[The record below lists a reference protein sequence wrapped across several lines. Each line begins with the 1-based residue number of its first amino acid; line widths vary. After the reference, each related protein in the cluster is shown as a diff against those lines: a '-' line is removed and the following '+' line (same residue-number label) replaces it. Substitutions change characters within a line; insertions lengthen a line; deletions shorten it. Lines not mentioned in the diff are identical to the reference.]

1 MPANHHSNRR
11 WVIASVMA
19 SMSMTAFEA
28 TIVATVMPQ
37 IVGDLGNLS
46 LYSWVFSG
54 YLLAQTAMTVIF
66 GKLADIYGRKPVVLL
81 GIAVFVIA
89 SILAGFAWSMSSMIV
104 FRLLQGVGAGAIQPV
119 NLTIV
124 ADLYPVQE
132 RGKVQG
138 WLASVWAVSAVLG
151 PMLGGLIIGH
161 LSWAWVF
168 WINVPLGIAAAYGFI
183 VHLKEDGAQ
192 TRHTID
198 VAGALLFT
206 IAVSALMIALTDVSS
221 AAPAVIYAA
230 VGTAVVFSLLFVLQE
245 RRAQEPMISL
255 ALWGRRPIAVAN
267 GGALL
272 SGMAL
277 MGITS
282 FLPMYVQGVLQRS
295 PVVAGLTLT
304 MVMLGWP
311 IGATLT
317 AKALKRIKPRPIII
331 AGAALHLA
339 GAVFFVVLGP
349 GSAPLIAGIGS
360 LVLGLG
366 MGLYSNS
373 TLIMIQSIVEPGQR
387 GSATAST
394 LFARNLG
401 STLGA
406 ALFGA
411 VLNYGLAHTE
421 GARAVS
427 TEELQALLSTTQGV
441 AGGNVAA
448 RVLHHSLHLTFIALL
463 VIAVAMVALTLLV
476 PSIKLGGTREA
487 DAGKPGTGR

>member
-1 MPANHHSNRR
+1 MPANNHSNRR

-37 IVGDLGNLS
+37 IVGDLGDLS

-66 GKLADIYGRKPVVLL
+66 GKLADIYGRKPIVLL
-81 GIAVFVIA
+81 GIAVFLIA
-89 SILAGFAWSMSSMIV
+89 SILAGFAWSMTSMIV

-124 ADLYPVQE
+124 ADLYPAQE

-168 WINVPLGIAAAYGFI
+168 WINVPLGLAAAYGFI

-192 TRHTID
+192 TRHAID

-230 VGTAVVFSLLFVLQE
+230 IGTAVVFSVLFVLQE

-317 AKALKRIKPRPIII
+317 ARALKRIKPRPIII
-331 AGAALHLA
+331 AGATLHLA

-349 GSAPLIAGIGS
+349 GSSPVIAGIGS

-373 TLIMIQSIVEPGQR
+373 TLIMIQSIVEPHQR

-427 TEELQALLSTTQGV
+427 TEELQALLNAKEGLAATGGV
-441 AGGNVAA
+441 AAH
-448 RVLHHSLHLTFIALL
+448 VLHHSLHLTFIALL
-463 VIAVAMVALTLLV
+463 VLAALMAALSTLV
-476 PSIKLGGTREA
+476 PPIRLGGMQERVE
-487 DAGKPGTGR
+487 K